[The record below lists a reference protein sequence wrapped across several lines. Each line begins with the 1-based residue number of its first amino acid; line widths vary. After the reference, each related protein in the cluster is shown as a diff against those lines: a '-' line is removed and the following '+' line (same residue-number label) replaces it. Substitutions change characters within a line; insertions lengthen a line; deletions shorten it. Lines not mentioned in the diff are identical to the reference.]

1 MLDFPAEL
9 QCKRGAE
16 SFKSFSNFDWFKG
29 YVFSVFP
36 KKLSGKTCLWNKMR
50 TWSLELPSHPGSKG
64 WWRGGIGYQL
74 CEGFWWSLGQTE
86 TVSNDFPPSSRFF
99 KKNGT
104 FFWPKLLIHWWTR
117 TSYIPSRF
125 SCGLIQAQGSL
136 GEITPG
142 FWTKTSNLHVL
153 KGTKDVQLCRLY
165 QNSTPIHGT
174 NHLLMFVA
182 APVQLA
188 VPGSVPQGEEMKIDT
203 TRLLVVEKSM
213 FSFDS

>member
-36 KKLSGKTCLWNKMR
+36 KKLSRKTCLWNKMR
-50 TWSLELPSHPGSKG
+50 TWSFEMPSHQMVYRACTLFHPGSKG
-64 WWRGGIGYQL
+64 WWRGGIGFQL

-104 FFWPKLLIHWWTR
+104 FFWPKLLIHWWTH
-117 TSYIPSRF
+117 TSYIPSR
-125 SCGLIQAQGSL
+125 SHVGLFKPKA
-136 GEITPG
+136 
-142 FWTKTSNLHVL
+142 
-153 KGTKDVQLCRLY
+153 
-165 QNSTPIHGT
+165 
-174 NHLLMFVA
+174 HLV
-182 APVQLA
+182 
-188 VPGSVPQGEEMKIDT
+188 K
-203 TRLLVVEKSM
+203 
-213 FSFDS
+213 